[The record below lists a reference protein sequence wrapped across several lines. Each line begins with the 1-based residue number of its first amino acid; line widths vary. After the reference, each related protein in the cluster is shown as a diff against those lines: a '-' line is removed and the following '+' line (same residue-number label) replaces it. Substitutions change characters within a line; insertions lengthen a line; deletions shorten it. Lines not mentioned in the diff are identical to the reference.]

1 MMTRR
6 MYYDDSYATR
16 FSAVVVERLA
26 VDGRPA
32 VILDQTYFYPASGG
46 QPADTGW
53 INNVPVLDVFAREGD
68 AAVVH
73 VLANDMPEDA
83 AACRIDWERRFDHMQ
98 HHTGQHILT
107 QAFVQV
113 AGANTVGFHLSP
125 DSVTIDLD
133 KINISAEAV
142 EQVEELANRVVWENR
157 PVTAR
162 LVKADETDRI
172 RMRKMPG
179 HLLTDGLR
187 VIEVA
192 DFDLTA
198 CGGTHVACTGEIG
211 IIKVLKLERRGD
223 KTRVEFR
230 CGGRALRDYRQKNAA
245 VGAAVAALTC
255 GVEEIE
261 GAILALQE
269 DVRGL
274 TRSLKAAG
282 GQLIAYEAER
292 LLGETVETNGIR
304 IVKRNFERREPLELK
319 HLAMQLVE
327 APGVIALLGTSG
339 EKAHLVF
346 ARSADL
352 PHDMNALIRQA
363 FAQLGAGR
371 GGGQPALAQGG
382 GVPADSTQIQAALSA
397 VEQSIL
403 NS

>member
-6 MYYDDSYATR
+6 VYYDDSYATR

-53 INNVPVLDVFAREGD
+53 INDVPVLDVFAREGD

-133 KINISAEAV
+133 KINIPAEAV

-304 IVKRNFERREPLELK
+304 IVKRNFERREPLEIK

-403 NS
+403 NG

>member
-1 MMTRR
+1 MTRR

-26 VDGRPA
+26 VDGCPA

-53 INNVPVLDVFAREGD
+53 INDVPVLDVFAREGD

-83 AACRIDWERRFDHMQ
+83 SACRIDWERRFDHMQ

-133 KINISAEAV
+133 KINIPAEAV

-304 IVKRNFERREPLELK
+304 IVKRNFERREPLDLK

-397 VEQSIL
+397 VEQSIR
-403 NS
+403 NG

>member
-1 MMTRR
+1 MH
-6 MYYDDSYATR
+6 YDDSYATR

-53 INNVPVLDVFAREGD
+53 INDVPVLDVFAREGD

-133 KINISAEAV
+133 KINIPAEAV

-304 IVKRNFERREPLELK
+304 IVKRNFERREPLDLK

-382 GVPADSTQIQAALSA
+382 GVPADSVQIQAVLSA
-397 VEQSIL
+397 AEQSIL
-403 NS
+403 NG

>member
-1 MMTRR
+1 MTRR

-83 AACRIDWERRFDHMQ
+83 ATCRIDWERRFDHMQ

>member
-1 MMTRR
+1 MTRR
-6 MYYDDSYATR
+6 VYYDDSYATR

-53 INNVPVLDVFAREGD
+53 INDVPVLDVFAREGD

-133 KINISAEAV
+133 KINIPAEAV

-304 IVKRNFERREPLELK
+304 IVKRNFERREPLEIK

-403 NS
+403 NG

>member
-1 MMTRR
+1 MTRR

>member
-53 INNVPVLDVFAREGD
+53 INDVPVLDVFAREGD
-68 AAVVH
+68 AVVVH

-133 KINISAEAV
+133 KINIPAEAV

-274 TRSLKAAG
+274 TRSLKTAG

-304 IVKRNFERREPLELK
+304 IVKRNFDRREPLELK

-397 VEQSIL
+397 IEQSIL
-403 NS
+403 NG